1 MENLKQ
7 VLQMY
12 LELLKSPSYDLNSF
26 LNRKN
31 LENKLLLL
39 LNEQKDILINDPEK
53 YEEIFLLINELIRIN
68 NFQKSPLYSILTEL
82 AKYSVIKQ
90 KANNEL
96 LTLLSKD
103 INTEIELVETLNWNS
118 VGAMEDKDGKLIAI
132 SLPKMELSE
141 VPPIL
146 YKMPDLSLIN
156 LPFNKLKTLN
166 SLGFFAKL
174 KILNIAGN
182 GFTKIPEIHNT
193 EIQSL
198 FMESN
203 SLKIFNGTNISNKIK
218 EIYLSS
224 NKINT
229 IENLEHLND
238 LKTLD
243 LTDNDFT
250 NISLPDN
257 SLLSL
262 KELNLSYNKLKKY
275 SIQNESLEW
284 VNLSSNKLKEIF
296 PSLYECKNL
305 KSIIHSEN
313 EITEIGASIEKLTEL
328 EEINLFKNNIETI
341 NENISKL
348 TKLKSLKL
356 GWNRLTQLPEGITCI
371 KSLEYLNL
379 TNNKLTYLP
388 SNFSKLE
395 NLEVLYLSSNEFNH
409 LPLVLGELPKIK
421 EIHFMDNNITKITK
435 EENDMLHSF
444 REKGIN
450 FFPDYPEDLF

>member
-7 VLQMY
+7 VLQIY

-90 KANNEL
+90 KGNNEL
-96 LTLLSKD
+96 LTILSKD

-141 VPPIL
+141 VPSIL

-156 LPFNKLKTLN
+156 LPFNKLKTFN
-166 SLGFFAKL
+166 SLGFFTKL

-218 EIYLSS
+218 ELYLSS

-284 VNLSSNKLKEIF
+284 VNLTSNKLKEIF

-305 KSIIHSEN
+305 KSLIHSQN
-313 EITEIGASIEKLTEL
+313 EITEIGTSIEKLTEL
-328 EEINLFKNNIETI
+328 EELNLFKNNIETI

-356 GWNRLTQLPEGITCI
+356 GWNRLIELPEGITCI
-371 KSLEYLNL
+371 KSLELLNL
-379 TNNKLTYLP
+379 TNNKLTHLP

-450 FFPDYPEDLF
+450 FFPDYPEDLL